1 MNMADLGQNTLVSL
15 IIDFDDIQ
23 LCLRQFCLNLNIC
36 KVMTV
41 FLIFLGQ
48 NLKKIDI
55 TLQIL
60 RFKQIV
66 LGKAEYRRNQ

>member
-1 MNMADLGQNTLVSL
+1 MVLVSC

-23 LCLRQFCLNLNIC
+23 LCQRQFCLNLNIC

-48 NLKKIDI
+48 NLKKIVI

-60 RFKQIV
+60 RFKQNC
-66 LGKAEYRRNQ
+66 LRQS

>member
-1 MNMADLGQNTLVSL
+1 MKIAEFWKMVLVSC

-23 LCLRQFCLNLNIC
+23 LCLRLFCLNLNIC

-48 NLKKIDI
+48 NLKKIVI
-55 TLQIL
+55 TLRIL
-60 RFKQIV
+60 RLKQNS
-66 LGKAEYRRNQ
+66 LRQS